1 MNTYLLFGLLAS
13 LAVQAAPA
21 KRQCDRRPAASPAS
35 DAAGTNNAIQTT
47 EAAEA
52 HSTSLSAVA
61 AWAQGPGRGSRGG
74 WRSRT
79 ARPPVPT
86 DGTLSA
92 EPTAALSI
100 APEPSASNAAPVH
113 SSAVSPA
120 PSADEPA
127 NSAAPTT
134 TLDANNNAAVP
145 AVNSQTSS
153 SATSSATAAD
163 AAASTSGGASAGSK
177 RAGLAINEDSVKSF
191 SGFLGGSV
199 GWYTGWAA
207 TPLTG
212 TDGLEWVPQVWG
224 SGDVAGV
231 QTKGAAWPAGVTH
244 VLSFN
249 ERKTEVIAR
258 EARLRRS

>member
-21 KRQCDRRPAASPAS
+21 KRQCHRRPGAGPAS
-35 DAAGTNNAIQTT
+35 DAVGNDIAIQTT
-47 EAAEA
+47 NVAEA
-52 HSTSLSAVA
+52 QSTSLSAVA

-79 ARPPVPT
+79 ARPPAPT
-86 DGTLSA
+86 GGTLSA
-92 EPTAALSI
+92 EPIVALST
-100 APEPSASNAAPVH
+100 ASGPSASDAAPAD
-113 SSAVSPA
+113 SSLANPA
-120 PSADEPA
+120 PPAGEPA

-134 TLDANNNAAVP
+134 TLDANNNVAVP
-145 AVNSQTSS
+145 TVTSQTSS
-153 SATSSATAAD
+153 SATSSATAGA
-163 AAASTSGGASAGSK
+163 AAASTSSGASAGSK

-249 ERKTEVIAR
+249 ERKTMELAC
-258 EARLRRS
+258 EARLTHS